1 MNIAILGATGTTGRY
16 IVDELLASEHAV
28 HVTALVRA
36 SSADKPE
43 VQDLKARGVAI
54 QLIDLQGSIED
65 MTKALEGQEVLI
77 AILPIAA
84 TIDQIPL
91 ATAAKKAGVKRFIPT
106 MFAPVAPP
114 KGLSTLR
121 DTKED
126 VINHIRRLQLPYTII
141 DVVVSGLAERIPG
154 DGNVLSAFTH
164 NRDVGKYVV
173 RATLDP
179 RTLNKFVLIYSEML
193 TMNQVLDKLEKLSG
207 ESLPRNYISED
218 ELLAS
223 LNELKDVGIR
233 DDNFLQKAVYEYQYS
248 WGVRGDNNIQNA
260 EYLGYLLGKDL
271 YPDLKGTSM
280 EEYIQELLDESS

>member
-1 MNIAILGATGTTGRY
+1 MINLNIAILGATGTTGRY

-65 MTKALEGQEVLI
+65 MTKALEGQEVVI

-126 VINHIRRLQLPYTII
+126 VLNHIRRLQLPYTII
-141 DVVVSGLAERIPG
+141 DVGWWYQLTLPKLPSGRIDKAVSGLGERIHG

-164 NRDVGKYVV
+164 NRDVGRYVV

-179 RTLNKFVLIYSEML
+179 RTLNKFVFIYSEML
-193 TMNQVLDKLEKLSG
+193 TRVDIG
-207 ESLPRNYISED
+207 WI
-218 ELLAS
+218 
-223 LNELKDVGIR
+223 G
-233 DDNFLQKAVYEYQYS
+233 
-248 WGVRGDNNIQNA
+248 
-260 EYLGYLLGKDL
+260 
-271 YPDLKGTSM
+271 PDLPSDPVHW
-280 EEYIQELLDESS
+280 IC